1 MRRLILIRIIVI
13 ILFLLTMN
21 IEIRSQDSSSDKGEP
36 VTVGFVD
43 LQKYVGVWYEIAKIP
58 NSFQKGCA
66 SNTTATYKFREDGR
80 IDVIN
85 RCSGKDGTTNEAKGI
100 AKVVDTTTNSKLKVS
115 FVRIL
120 GISLFWGDYW
130 IIGLEK
136 DYKYAVVGS
145 PSRKYGWILSRTAK
159 LSQSDLNDVFEILR
173 RQGYNPNDFEMT
185 EQIY

>member
-1 MRRLILIRIIVI
+1 MKQLNIVKIICLTLLLLI
-13 ILFLLTMN
+13 MN
-21 IEIRSQDSSSDKGEP
+21 TEIKSQISTPGKNEP
-36 VTVGFVD
+36 VTVNYVD
-43 LQKYVGVWYEIAKIP
+43 LQKYTGVWYEIAKIP
-58 NSFQKGCA
+58 NSFQKSCA
-66 SNTTATYKFREDGR
+66 SNTTATYKLREDGR

-85 RCSGKDGTTNEAKGI
+85 RCKGNDGSINEAKGI
-100 AKVVDTTTNSKLKVS
+100 AKVVDEKTNSKLKVS

-130 IIGLEK
+130 IIGLDK

-145 PSRKYGWILSRTAK
+145 PDRKYGWILSRTPK

-173 RQGYNPNDFEMT
+173 RQGYNTNDFEMT